1 MCTLNDGGLRGWQSS
16 DLHYANSLFYGT
28 QTRHRNALICYRA
41 FTALSLFAKSITT
54 NIQRVLERITVA
66 ITVCLIALRKWL
78 GKTVSYR
85 IITTVQVTVRAKIT
99 LYLGKKKPTLPL
111 PPIALIEG
119 GHHKNILQFSGD
131 ANGTRT

>member
-1 MCTLNDGGLRGWQSS
+1 MSTLNDGVLKGWQSS

-54 NIQRVLERITVA
+54 NIQRVLEHITVA

-99 LYLGKKKPTLPL
+99 LYLGKKKTDLT
-111 PPIALIEG
+111 PPPHRSYRRG
-119 GHHKNILQFSGD
+119 SPQKYFPFFSQQKG
-131 ANGTRT
+131 A

>member
-54 NIQRVLERITVA
+54 NIQRVLERVSCLVSCFLQFCSFNPANKGLRVQNNTVLP
-66 ITVCLIALRKWL
+66 TV
-78 GKTVSYR
+78 G
-85 IITTVQVTVRAKIT
+85 AKIT
-99 LYLGKKKPTLPL
+99 LYLGRKKPTLPL